1 MVETRDPDV
10 RRRPPRVFGALMVVL
25 AAMLVASSAV
35 GPLGLDVVDY
45 PVSTT
50 LVNQMIGLEVVTLVL
65 VVPWAVWSGI
75 LAWRDH
81 PAAPLLA
88 FGPAAYAAYMFVQY
102 VVGPEYRTYSAAAL
116 FQVAVS
122 GLAGGLV
129 LRAWSLARERPVPAL
144 SVRRRRWLALLSFGL
159 AGFVVSRYA
168 DLLAGAGRGQR
179 LTAEYAAEPTFFWSI
194 VLLDL
199 GCVVPLTVAAG
210 VATLRGTPAG
220 LRAPYAV
227 LGWFALVPPSVA
239 AMGVAMLVRDDPLAS
254 AGSVVVLTVVSVV
267 FAALA
272 VPVLVRLVTAA
283 RRRPDT
289 RRPPGAPGGLRSV
302 RSGQPL

>member
-1 MVETRDPDV
+1 MAGTSGSDV
-10 RRRPPRVFGALMVVL
+10 RRRPPLGFGVLMIVL
-25 AAMLVASSAV
+25 AALLVVSSV
-35 GPLGLDVVDY
+35 LGPLGLDVVDY
-45 PVSTT
+45 PVSES
-50 LVNQMIGLEVVTLVL
+50 LVNQMIGLEVVTLLL

-75 LAWRDH
+75 LALRDH

-102 VVGPEYRTYSAAAL
+102 VVGPEYPTYSAVAL
-116 FQVAVS
+116 FHVAVS

-129 LRAWSLARERPVPAL
+129 LRAWSLARDRPTPAPTP
-144 SVRRRRWLALLSFGL
+144 SRRRWLAWLSFGL
-159 AGFVVSRYA
+159 AAFVVSRYA
-168 DLLAGAGRGQR
+168 DLLAGAGQGHR
-179 LTAEYAAEPTFFWSI
+179 LTAEYADEPTFFWSI

-210 VATLRGTPAG
+210 VTTLRDTPAG
-220 LRAPYAV
+220 RRAPYAV

-254 AGSVVVLTVVSVV
+254 TGTVVMLSLVSVA
-267 FAALA
+267 FAAVA
-272 VPVLVRLVTAA
+272 VAVLHALFASSA
-283 RRRPDT
+283 EGADA

-302 RSGQPL
+302 GLFRR